1 MSDIEKVDKF
11 LADNKFFFVA
21 TVKDK
26 DTPKVR
32 PFGLH
37 VLYDD
42 KIYFGAGKFKEV
54 YKQIEANPKVEISS
68 SNGEDILRYYGT
80 AVFDDNPEVLEI
92 VKKILPDLMEQYD
105 KMGEKLGLFY
115 LDDATAEFRD
125 MFEIKESYHFKY

>member
-11 LADNKFFFVA
+11 LADNKIFFVA
-21 TVKDK
+21 TVKDG

-37 VLYDD
+37 VLHDG
-42 KIYFGAGKFKEV
+42 KIYFGAGTFKEV

-68 SNGEDILRYYGT
+68 TNGEDILRYYGT
-80 AVFDDNPEVLEI
+80 AVFDDNEEVLAI
-92 VKKILPDLMEQYD
+92 VKQILPDLIAQYE
-105 KMGEKLGLFY
+105 KMGAKLGLFY

-125 MFEIKESYHFKY
+125 MSEIKESYTFKY